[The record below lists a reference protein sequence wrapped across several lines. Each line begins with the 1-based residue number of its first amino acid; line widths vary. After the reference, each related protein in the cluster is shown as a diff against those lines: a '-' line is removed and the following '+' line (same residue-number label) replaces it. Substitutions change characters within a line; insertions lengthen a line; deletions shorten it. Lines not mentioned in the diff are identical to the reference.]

1 MIYTLTL
8 NPAIDREYSVP
19 NLSFNDVLRAISTR
33 NDPGGKGFN
42 VSRMLAILGAPN
54 TALAFAA
61 GKSGEWLEWNLND
74 SGVATDFIWIDGETR
89 TNTTVVTSSGDNYLK
104 VNEAGPQISEN
115 SQAELLDHIQSL
127 SQAGDWWVLAGS
139 LPPSVPEDFYGKI
152 IDLLKKKDA
161 HVFLD
166 TSGAALKSALHHVP
180 DWIKPN
186 QHEAEEI
193 SGFSDPIKAA
203 DWFKD
208 LWIKNS
214 AITLGSEGVFLSTNE
229 NMWQIQSPKIVEANP
244 IGAGDAFVG
253 GTVYGLVEGLPPLE
267 SVKWGVACGAMA
279 ASLPGTGF
287 GSRAEVEKLLSQVS
301 ASEYDG

>member
-1 MIYTLTL
+1 MIYTVTL

-19 NLSFNDVLRAISTR
+19 ELSFNDVLRASATR

-42 VSRMLAILGAPN
+42 VSRMLAVLGSPN

-74 SGVATDFIWIDGETR
+74 SGVATDFIWVGGETR
-89 TNTTVVTSSGDNYLK
+89 TNTTVVSSSGENHLK
-104 VNEAGPQISEN
+104 VNEAGPQISE
-115 SQAELLDHIQSL
+115 QAQSNMLNHIESL
-127 SQAGDWWVLAGS
+127 AQAGDWWVLAGS
-139 LPPSVPEDFYGKI
+139 LPPGVPENFYGII

-161 HVFLD
+161 RVFLD
-166 TSGAALKSALHHVP
+166 TSGSALSTALHHFP

-193 SGFSDPIKAA
+193 SGFADPVEAA
-203 DWFKD
+203 NWFKG
-208 LWIKNS
+208 LWIKNT
-214 AITLGSEGVFLSTNE
+214 AITLGSAGVFLSADDKQ
-229 NMWQIQSPKIVEANP
+229 WQIQSPKIVEANP

-253 GTVYGLVEGLPPLE
+253 GTVYGLFQGLSALN
-267 SVKWGVACGAMA
+267 SVRWGIACGAMA

-287 GSRAEVEKLLSQVS
+287 GSREEIEKLLESVVFS
-301 ASEYDG
+301 SHGE